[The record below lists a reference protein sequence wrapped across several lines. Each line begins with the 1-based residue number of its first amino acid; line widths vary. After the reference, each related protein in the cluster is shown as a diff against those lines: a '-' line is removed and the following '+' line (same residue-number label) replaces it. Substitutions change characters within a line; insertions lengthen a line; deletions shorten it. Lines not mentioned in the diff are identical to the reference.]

1 MEFKREN
8 LMEKTYNELRFN
20 DVPKK
25 HFSEMKN
32 TVGSAGRLRLVVCKT
47 INEGLI
53 KIISFRK

>member
-1 MEFKREN
+1 
-8 LMEKTYNELRFN
+8 MEKTYNELRFN

-47 INEGLI
+47 INEELI